1 MFDIFNK
8 TEEDVRQ
15 EKTDKIER
23 FFAADMCIKKDMH
36 SLVPTE
42 SDLYTMD
49 SMVNYMDK
57 LYKGLKDLRTEFKF
71 MGRNIDLGK
80 DSLEKIDNFF
90 KQIIEEEANLR
101 YDPNAIKRF
110 FNSRISYM
118 REEFVSDVKLNFKG
132 YVMFSNV
139 EQFLDNC
146 TTINEALHLLHAY
159 VMNNEN
165 ILQSMNV
172 LDTREIGGY
181 PLTMYGKPSRETKE
195 IFDSFPQDTGSGYT
209 DLIGLP
215 GVNKSLMMVRDKGH
229 ALSIEITYEGENAV
243 VEYFV
248 PKLCNI
254 DMVNALPGI
263 NKVKED
269 APMHS
274 GATGMFIV
282 KKDELPLKLGEFV
295 RKVPT
300 DEDIPPFDF
309 SNAVVHTL

>member
-1 MFDIFNK
+1 MFDIFKK
-8 TEEDVRQ
+8 TEEDKRQ

-49 SMVNYMDK
+49 SMVDYMDK
-57 LYKGLKDLRTEFKF
+57 LYRGIKDLKTEFKF
-71 MGRNIDLGK
+71 MVRNIGLGK
-80 DSLEKIDNFF
+80 DTLDKIDKFF
-90 KQIIEEEANLR
+90 KQIIEEVSNLR
-101 YDPNAIKRF
+101 YDPNTIKRF
-110 FNSRISYM
+110 FNNRISYM
-118 REEFVSDVKLNFKG
+118 REEFVNDIKLNIKG
-132 YVMFSNV
+132 YSMFSNV
-139 EQFLDNC
+139 DAYFGNC
-146 TTINEALHLLHAY
+146 TTVNEALHLLHAF

-172 LDTREIGGY
+172 LDIKDISGY
-181 PLTMYGKPSRETKE
+181 SLTLYGKPSPETKE
-195 IFDSFPQDTGSGYT
+195 IFDSFPSNTGSGDT

-229 ALSIEITYEGENAV
+229 ALSIEITYEGENAI

-254 DMVNALPGI
+254 DMVNALPGVI
-263 NKVKED
+263 KVSSD

-274 GATGMFIV
+274 GTTGRFV
-282 KKDELPLKLGEFV
+282 VSKKELPLMLVDFV
-295 RKVPT
+295 KKVPT
-300 DEDIPPFDF
+300 DEDIPEFDY
-309 SNAVVHTL
+309 SVHMI

>member
-1 MFDIFNK
+1 MFDIFKK
-8 TEEDVRQ
+8 TEEDKRH

-49 SMVNYMDK
+49 SMVDYMDK
-57 LYKGLKDLRTEFKF
+57 LYRGIKDLKIEFKF
-71 MGRNIDLGK
+71 MVRNIGLGK
-80 DSLEKIDNFF
+80 DTLDKIDNFF
-90 KQIIEEEANLR
+90 KQIIEEASNLR
-101 YDPNAIKRF
+101 YDPNTIKRF
-110 FNSRISYM
+110 FNNRISYM
-118 REEFVSDVKLNFKG
+118 REEFVNDIKLNIKG
-132 YVMFSNV
+132 YSMFSNV
-139 EQFLDNC
+139 DAYFGNC
-146 TTINEALHLLHAY
+146 TTVNEALHLLHAF

-172 LDTREIGGY
+172 LDTKDISGY
-181 PLTMYGKPSRETKE
+181 SLTLYGKSSPETKE
-195 IFDSFPQDTGSGYT
+195 IFDSFPSNTGSGDT

-229 ALSIEITYEGENAV
+229 ALSIEITYEGENAI

-254 DMVNALPGI
+254 DMVNALPGVI
-263 NKVKED
+263 KVSSD

-274 GATGMFIV
+274 GTTGRFV
-282 KKDELPLKLGEFV
+282 VSKKELPLKLVDFV
-295 RKVPT
+295 KKVPT
-300 DEDIPPFDF
+300 DEDIPEFDY
-309 SNAVVHTL
+309 SVHMR